1 MPGKN
6 QTKKVAKSAKK
17 AAVKE
22 TTKKVDVKQST
33 TKKSKKS
40 NSDAKIPK
48 IKVDQYVP
56 GTPKSKKSSSK
67 VETELDKVI
76 AQIPDDQK
84 EQLVHIRNVLEKF
97 QSKLLT
103 RLEDYIMGITLL
115 PPEKDAENKDQIKAM
130 VLIDDEDS
138 NKMPKHELL
147 EKVQKI
153 VDEISSS
160 VDKNLKVDSLLL
172 SDLWQQCYDSK
183 HDTLQLIAMGAT
195 VYDKGMLAAV
205 KISEVHK
212 QMVLK
217 KFEKYIVS
225 YVLSGSLTQGR
236 ATTESDIDVF
246 IVIDDTD
253 VKKMTRIELLDK
265 LRSIII
271 GMGAEAGQMTG
282 IHNKLNIQVYILTD
296 FWENIKDAN
305 PVIFTLLRAGVPF
318 YDRGVFMPWKQLL
331 RMGRIK
337 PSPEA
342 IEMFMQSGNQFMD
355 RIQAKLRDI
364 VMEDLF
370 WALLTPSQAALMMC
384 GIPPTT
390 PKETP
395 DAMRNILVKKENLLE
410 ASYVKTLEKVLVIRK
425 EFEHGNRK
433 DVSGKEVDELVQE
446 SDKYLKR
453 IQNLFEEIDEKKQG
467 EQVVH
472 TYEQVLTILRD
483 ALRLQGIE
491 SVDEK
496 DVEHLFELN
505 LVKKGLVPEHTK
517 RLIKE
522 LVSAKKKHDSDK
534 LNKQEAGLI
543 LKDSRELIKL
553 LVEFIQRKRGQELEK
568 TKVRVKYGKDKFGEV
583 MLLSDHAYVIHD
595 LDDVDK
601 KITKAKITSA
611 GTLID
616 KTPITLEELESA
628 IMAVE
633 IPPKVFIKG
642 ALFEDLKDIFGDDVE
657 VLVNY

>member
-1 MPGKN
+1 MPGKK
-6 QTKKVAKSAKK
+6 QTKTKSVAKKATKKATTKVAKMPAKK
-17 AAVKE
+17 A
-22 TTKKVDVKQST
+22 VKQS
-33 TKKSKKS
+33 KVSKST
-40 NSDAKIPK
+40 D

-56 GTPKSKKSSSK
+56 GKSAPIKKDNSK
-67 VETELDKVI
+67 EQTELDKVI
-76 AQIPDDQK
+76 EQIPADQK
-84 EQLVHIRNVLEKF
+84 EQLITIRKSLEKF
-97 QSKLLT
+97 KTKILA
-103 RLEDYIMGITLL
+103 RLDAYVMGITLL
-115 PPEKDAENKDQIKAM
+115 PPEKNEENKDQINAL

-138 NKMPKHELL
+138 NKLPKHELL
-147 EKVQKI
+147 EKVQKA
-153 VDEISSS
+153 VDEQAAAS
-160 VDKNLKVDSLLL
+160 DKNLKVQALLL
-172 SDLWQQCYDSK
+172 SELWQQCYDSK
-183 HDTLQLIAMGAT
+183 HDTLQMIAMGAT
-195 VYDKGMLAAV
+195 VYDKGMMAAV

-212 QMVLK
+212 QMVLN

-225 YVLSGSLTQGR
+225 YVLSGSLTQGK
-236 ATTESDIDVF
+236 ATPESDIDVF

-253 VKKMTRIELLDK
+253 VKKMTRVELLDK

-282 IHNKLNIQVYILTD
+282 IHNKLNVQVYILTD

-305 PVIFTLLRAGVPF
+305 PVIFTLLRSGVPF

-355 RIQAKLRDI
+355 RIHAKLRDI

-395 DAMRNILVKKENLLE
+395 DAMRNILIKKEKLLE
-410 ASYVKTLEKVLVIRK
+410 PNYVKTLEKVLHIRK

-433 DVSGKEVDELVQE
+433 HVTGKEVDEIVRE
-446 SDKYLKR
+446 SDEYLKR
-453 IQNLFEEIDEKKQG
+453 IQKLFEEIDVKKQG
-467 EQVVH
+467 EEVVH
-472 TYEQVLTILRD
+472 TYEQMITILRD
-483 ALRLQGIE
+483 ALRLEGLD

-496 DVEHLFELN
+496 DVEGLFSTHI
-505 LVKKGLVPEHTK
+505 VKKGLVPEHTK

-522 LVSAKKKHDSDK
+522 LVDAKKKFDSDK

-543 LKDSRELIKL
+543 LRESRELIKL
-553 LVEFIQRKRGQELEK
+553 LVDHIQRKRGQELEK
-568 TKVRVKYGKDKFGEV
+568 TKVRVKYGDNKFGDV
-583 MLLSDHAYVIHD
+583 ILLGDHAFVIHD

-601 KITKAKITSA
+601 KITRAKITKL

-616 KTPITLEELESA
+616 KTKISLEELESA

-642 ALFEDLKDIFGDDVE
+642 ALFDDLKDIFGEDVE